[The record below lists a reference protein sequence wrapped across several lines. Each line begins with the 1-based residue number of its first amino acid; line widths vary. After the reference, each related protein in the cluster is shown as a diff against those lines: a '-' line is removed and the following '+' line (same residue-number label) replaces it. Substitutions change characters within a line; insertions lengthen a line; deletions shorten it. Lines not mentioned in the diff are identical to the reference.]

1 MELRGEVES
10 QRWWAWP
17 RWLFRVL
24 AGAEELPGLV
34 SVSVGM
40 FLSGAGARP
49 RAGEASAS
57 ERRKW
62 VEVGVGARPEF
73 ALKPHQGHFCHHS
86 WVSLNPVLAC
96 PERNWS

>member
-17 RWLFRVL
+17 QWLFSLERRSFSGLV
-24 AGAEELPGLV
+24 LV
-34 SVSVGM
+34 SVRM
-40 FLSGAGARP
+40 FLSEAGARP
-49 RAGEASAS
+49 RAGEISAS

-73 ALKPHQGHFCHHS
+73 GLKRDQGYFCHPS
-86 WVSLNPVLAC
+86 CVSQNQVLVNPGKNC
-96 PERNWS
+96 S